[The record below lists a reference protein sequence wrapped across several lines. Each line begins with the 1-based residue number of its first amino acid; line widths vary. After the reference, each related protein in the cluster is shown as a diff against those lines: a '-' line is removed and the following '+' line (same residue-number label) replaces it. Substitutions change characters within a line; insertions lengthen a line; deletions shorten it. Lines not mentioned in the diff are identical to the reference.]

1 MQRILNSN
9 QPVAWAFVP
18 VTGLVLFL
26 LAGAMDPSVL
36 ASWPGWF
43 GIMAA
48 ARLLHLLH
56 LESGM
61 RTRPDSFPSWAWA
74 LMATPFL
81 GDVSEVSWWACC
93 CLFMGL
99 RFLMRLRDTDS
110 SPGSFLFIGM
120 WWGLAFLL
128 EALMWPWLPVC
139 MIPAVLLKRPS
150 AAEWMAWLMGLLA
163 PLIFAATGVW
173 LMEGVLRPCWGW
185 NPVDGGFNLPILIGV
200 LLPMGLGWVVRQQS
214 LVRATAQQRFSR
226 QLTQWLGALGLLACG
241 GLYAGNMVM
250 GGGWMEARSV
260 IPSVWSFLAAWSLPW
275 LLPPGFRITR
285 WMPYLFLLM
294 SAGLVLLRWG
304 TF

>member
-18 VTGLVLFL
+18 LTGLILFL
-26 LAGAMDPSVL
+26 LSAALNPMVFGL
-36 ASWPGWF
+36 WPGWL
-43 GIMAA
+43 GIIVA

-61 RTRPDSFPSWAWA
+61 RTRPDSFPSWIWV
-74 LMATPFL
+74 LLATPFL
-81 GDVSEVSWWACC
+81 GDVSEMSWWACC

-99 RFLMRLRDTDS
+99 RFLMKLRDIDS

-128 EALMWPWLPVC
+128 EAMMWPWLPVC
-139 MIPAVLLKRPS
+139 VLTAVLLKRPS
-150 AAEWMAWLMGLLA
+150 AADWIAWAIGLFA

-173 LMEGVLRPCWGW
+173 LMEGQLRPCWGW
-185 NPVDGGFNLPILIGV
+185 HPVVFGTNLPILVGV
-200 LLPMGLGWVVRQQS
+200 LLPVGLGWVVRQQS

-226 QLTQWLGALGLLACG
+226 QLTQWLSALGIVACGALYIGHSLKG
-241 GLYAGNMVM
+241 SGWVEAG
-250 GGGWMEARSV
+250 SV
-260 IPSVWSFLAAWSLPW
+260 IPSVWSFAAAWSLPW
-275 LLPPGFRITR
+275 LLPPGFRITK
-285 WMPYLFLLM
+285 WMPFLFLLM
-294 SAGLVLLRWG
+294 SAGLVVIRWG

>member
-18 VTGLVLFL
+18 VTGLFLFL
-26 LAGAMDPSVL
+26 LSAALNPIVL
-36 ASWPGWF
+36 GSWPGWL
-43 GIMAA
+43 GIMVA

-61 RTRPDSFPSWAWA
+61 RTRPDSFPSWVWA

-81 GDVSEVSWWACC
+81 GDVSEISWWACC

-99 RFLMRLRDTDS
+99 RLLMRLRDIDS

-120 WWGLAFLL
+120 WWGLAVLL

-139 MIPAVLLKRPS
+139 ILPAVLLKRPS
-150 AAEWMAWLMGLLA
+150 AAEWVAWVMGLVS

-173 LMEGVLRPCWGW
+173 LMEGELLRPFWGW
-185 NPVDGGFNLPILIGV
+185 HPVAFGFNLPILAGV
-200 LLPMGLGWVVRQQS
+200 LPVGLGWAVRQQS

-226 QLTQWLGALGLLACG
+226 QLTQWMGALGLVACG
-241 GLYAGNMVM
+241 ALY
-250 GGGWMEARSV
+250 GGHSANSGWVESLSV

-275 LLPPGFRITR
+275 LMPPGFRITK
-285 WMPYLFLLM
+285 WMPYLFLVI
-294 SAGLVLLRWG
+294 SVGLVVVRWG